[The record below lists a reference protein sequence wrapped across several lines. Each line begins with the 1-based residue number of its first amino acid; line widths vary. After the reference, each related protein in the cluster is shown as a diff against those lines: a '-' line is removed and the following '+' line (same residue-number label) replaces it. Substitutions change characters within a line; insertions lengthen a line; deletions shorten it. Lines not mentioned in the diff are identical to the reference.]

1 MKKQILIS
9 QPMKGMTT
17 EQIRAN
23 RQAAVNE
30 IEALGCEVLDSV
42 FDYESPEYTGLKNKP
57 LFYLAKSFELIAS
70 KADGVYF
77 LKGWREAKGCKLEHN
92 ACIAYGVP
100 VYYES
105 N

>member
-1 MKKQILIS
+1 MKKQVLIS

-17 EQIRAN
+17 EQIRSN
-23 RQAAVNE
+23 RQAAVEE

-42 FDYESPEYTGLKNKP
+42 FDYESPEYIGLKNKP

-77 LKGWREAKGCKLEHN
+77 LKGWREARGCILEHD
-92 ACIAYGVP
+92 ACLAYGVP
-100 VYYES
+100 VYYEA

>member
-1 MKKQILIS
+1 MKKQVLIS
-9 QPMKGMTT
+9 QPMKGLTT
-17 EQIRAN
+17 EQIKIN
-23 RQAAVNE
+23 RQAAVDE

-57 LFYLAKSFELIAS
+57 LFYLANCLELIAS

-77 LKGWREAKGCKLEHN
+77 LKGWRDARGCILEHD
-92 ACIAYGVP
+92 ACLAYGVP
-100 VYYES
+100 VYYEA